1 MPELSLVGL
10 SEDGRSLVLSAGTD
24 ETYSIRV
31 DERLRAAVVS
41 DRVRLGQLELELG
54 AALRPKDIQSRIRSG
69 ERLEDVA
76 AAAGVPPERI
86 MTYAAPVLSER
97 AHMATQAR
105 RSVLR
110 RSEASGPRALAEAVT
125 DRLLQRGVS
134 AAAVT
139 WDAWRRDDGKWTV
152 SAAYRS
158 GGDDKTALFV
168 FDPLARVVVAG
179 DDEARWLAGE
189 GRLHVP
195 EPRTSARPPDD
206 ARGRLTVVG
215 SPPGELF
222 DQDADATSADD
233 ERVAAEDAG
242 QEADEFEDRNPTVSL
257 APVPADMVDPA
268 ALTFDETRPEPIPGG
283 DTGSRL
289 LPPADLAA
297 DEVADLDDE
306 TYASTPNEPARAT
319 PREKAAASRASG
331 RAEPVSSPDRPAA
344 TQSAEGEDGQPEE
357 SQPGGSQPDESQ
369 PDESQP
375 EDTAPSRKKAARKR
389 ATVPSWDDILFGT
402 KSE

>member
-24 ETYSIRV
+24 ETYSVRL

-97 AHMATQAR
+97 AHVATQAR

-110 RSEASGPRALAEAVT
+110 RTEATGPRALAEAVA
-125 DRLLQRGVS
+125 DRLHQRGVPGS
-134 AAAVT
+134 AVA

-158 GGDDKTALFV
+158 GEHDRTALFV

-189 GRLHVP
+189 GRLHGP
-195 EPRTSARPPDD
+195 EPRTSARQPGEPGS
-206 ARGRLTVVG
+206 GRLSVVG
-215 SPPGELF
+215 SEREPGELF
-222 DQDADATSADD
+222 DQDAEQTSQDDERLSADD
-233 ERVAAEDAG
+233 AG
-242 QEADEFEDRNPTVSL
+242 QQADELEDRSPTVSL
-257 APVPADMVDPA
+257 APVPADAADPG
-268 ALTFDETRPEPIPGG
+268 ALTFDETRPEPSPAA
-283 DTGSRL
+283 DTGDRL
-289 LPPADLAA
+289 RIPADLAA
-297 DEVADLDDE
+297 DELADLDDE
-306 TYASTPNEPARAT
+306 TYASTPSEPARAT
-319 PREKAAASRASG
+319 PREKATARGARSGTEAADEAPQPADDAST
-331 RAEPVSSPDRPAA
+331 D
-344 TQSAEGEDGQPEE
+344 EE
-357 SQPGGSQPDESQ
+357 AGP
-369 PDESQP
+369 
-375 EDTAPSRKKAARKR
+375 TRRKPARKR
-389 ATVPSWDDILFGT
+389 AAVPSWDDILFGT

>member
-10 SEDGRSLVLSAGTD
+10 SEDGRSLVFNAGTD
-24 ETYSIRV
+24 ETYAVRV

-76 AAAGVPPERI
+76 AAAGVTPERI

-97 AHMATQAR
+97 AHVATQAR

-110 RSEASGPRALAEAVT
+110 RSEATGPRALAEAVA
-125 DRLLQRGVS
+125 DRLHQRGVPAS
-134 AAAVT
+134 AVG

-152 SAAYRS
+152 SAAYPS
-158 GGDDKTALFV
+158 GQDERTALFV

-189 GRLHVP
+189 GRLTGP
-195 EPRTSARPPDD
+195 QPRTSARQPGESGDTNGTG
-206 ARGRLTVVG
+206 RSSGEGRLAVVG
-215 SPPGELF
+215 SEREPGGLF
-222 DQDADATSADD
+222 DQDAQQTSEDDARLD
-233 ERVAAEDAG
+233 AADAG
-242 QEADEFEDRNPTVSL
+242 QQADEFEDRNPTVTL
-257 APVPADMVDPA
+257 APVPSDAADPA
-268 ALTFDETRPEPIPGG
+268 ALSFDETQPEPSPAA
-283 DTGSRL
+283 DTGDRL
-289 LPPADLAA
+289 PIPADLAA

-306 TYASTPNEPARAT
+306 TYASTPSEPARAT
-319 PREKAAASRASG
+319 PREKATARRGRSRTKA
-331 RAEPVSSPDRPAA
+331 AEPGKAPEEGSSRQADPNGSVD
-344 TQSAEGEDGQPEE
+344 EDAGQP
-357 SQPGGSQPDESQ
+357 
-369 PDESQP
+369 
-375 EDTAPSRKKAARKR
+375 RKKPARKR
-389 ATVPSWDDILFGT
+389 AAVPSWDDILFGT

>member
-10 SEDGRSLVLSAGTD
+10 SEDGRSLVFTAGTD
-24 ETYSIRV
+24 ETYAVRV

-97 AHMATQAR
+97 AHVATQAR

-110 RSEASGPRALAEAVT
+110 RSEATGPRALAEAVA
-125 DRLLQRGVS
+125 DRLHQRGVPAS
-134 AAAVT
+134 AVA

-152 SAAYRS
+152 SAAYTS
-158 GGDDKTALFV
+158 GEHERTALFV

-189 GRLHVP
+189 GRLHGP
-195 EPRTSARPPDD
+195 QPRTSARQPGEDTSGRS
-206 ARGRLTVVG
+206 AGEGRLPVVG
-215 SPPGELF
+215 SEREPGELF
-222 DQDADATSADD
+222 DQDAEQTSEDDQRRDAA
-233 ERVAAEDAG
+233 DAG
-242 QEADEFEDRNPTVSL
+242 QQADEFEDRNPTVTL
-257 APVPADMVDPA
+257 APVPGDTADPA
-268 ALTFDETRPEPIPGG
+268 ALSFDETQPEPSPAT
-283 DTGSRL
+283 DTGDRL
-289 LPPADLAA
+289 RIPADLAA

-306 TYASTPNEPARAT
+306 TYSSTPSEPARAT
-319 PREKAAASRASG
+319 PREKATARRGRSRAGAAEPGEAPEEGSG
-331 RAEPVSSPDRPAA
+331 RQTDPNG
-344 TQSAEGEDGQPEE
+344 SADEDAGP
-357 SQPGGSQPDESQ
+357 PR
-369 PDESQP
+369 
-375 EDTAPSRKKAARKR
+375 RKPARKR
-389 ATVPSWDDILFGT
+389 AAVPSWDDILFGT